1 LEARH
6 EHQAMKPA
14 PFAYHDPRTLD
25 DLLGLLASR
34 ENAKLLAGGQSLVP
48 MLNMR
53 FVIPDHVID
62 LNRVPGLSFIRRN
75 GDALEIGAMTRQ
87 RALERDPLVAEHTP
101 ILREALRHVGHWQT
115 RSRGT
120 IGGSLCHLD
129 PAAELP
135 GIAALY
141 DATLHV
147 AGSASRRDVAIADW
161 SLGYMTPALAP
172 DEVLTAITMPMW
184 REPHGYGFIE
194 FARRHG
200 DFAIV
205 GVACLLAV
213 QPGGAIA
220 RAAIALV
227 GVATAP
233 VRLTAAETQLIGQ
246 PATSDTFRAAAQL
259 ARDIDCLADAHVSAA
274 YRKRLAVVLVERA
287 LRQTAERAQGA
298 SHATH

>member
-1 LEARH
+1 
-6 EHQAMKPA
+6 MKPA
-14 PFAYHDPRTLD
+14 PFDYHDPRTLND
-25 DLLGLLASR
+25 VLGLLASR
-34 ENAKLLAGGQSLVP
+34 ENAKLLAGGQSLVA

-62 LNRVPGLSFIRRN
+62 LNRVAELSFIRRN

-87 RALERDPLVAEHTP
+87 RTLERDPLVAEHMP
-101 ILREALRHVGHWQT
+101 ILRDALRHVGHWQT

-147 AGSASRRDVAIADW
+147 VGSGAKRDVAMADW
-161 SLGYMTPALAP
+161 SLGYMTPALGP
-172 DEVLTAITMPMW
+172 DEVLTAITLPVW
-184 REPHGYGFIE
+184 REPHGYGFVE
-194 FARRHG
+194 FSRRHG

-205 GVACLLAV
+205 GAACLLAV
-213 QPGGAIA
+213 SESRTIA
-220 RAAIALV
+220 RAAIALI
-227 GVATAP
+227 GVATMP

-246 PATSDTFRAAAQL
+246 PATAETFGAAARH
-259 ARDIDCLADAHVSAA
+259 AGDIDCLTDVHVSAS
-274 YRKRLAVVLVERA
+274 YRNRLAVVLVERA
-287 LRQTAERAQGA
+287 LRQAAERTHGA

>member
-1 LEARH
+1 
-6 EHQAMKPA
+6 MKPA
-14 PFAYHDPRTLD
+14 PFEYHDPRTLKD
-25 DLLGLLASR
+25 VLGLLASQ
-34 ENAKLLAGGQSLVP
+34 ENAKLLAGGQSLVA

-62 LNRVPGLSFIRRN
+62 LNRVAELSFIRRN

-87 RALERDPLVAEHTP
+87 RTLERDPLVAEHMP
-101 ILREALRHVGHWQT
+101 ILRDALRHVGHWQT

-147 AGSASRRDVAIADW
+147 VGSGARRDVATADW

-172 DEVLTAITMPMW
+172 DEVLTAITLPLW
-184 REPHGYGFIE
+184 REPHGYGFVE

-205 GVACLLAV
+205 GAACLLAV
-213 QPGGAIA
+213 SASSGTIS
-220 RAAIALV
+220 RAAIALI
-227 GVATAP
+227 GVATMP
-233 VRLTAAETQLIGQ
+233 VRLIAAETQLIGQ
-246 PATSDTFRAAAQL
+246 PATAETFRAAAPL
-259 ARDIDCLADAHVSAA
+259 AGDVDCLTDVHVSAS

-287 LRQTAERAQGA
+287 LRQAAERAPGA